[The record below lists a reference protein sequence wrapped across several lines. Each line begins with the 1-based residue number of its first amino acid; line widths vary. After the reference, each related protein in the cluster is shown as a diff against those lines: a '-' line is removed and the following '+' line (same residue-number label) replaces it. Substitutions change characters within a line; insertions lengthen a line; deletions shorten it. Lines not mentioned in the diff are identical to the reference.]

1 MKKKEIKKKT
11 TSSSSCEESVGIGAT
26 TTNRT
31 TLECRCCCLLLLL
44 ACFSVFRAQRS
55 HSFTQSIS
63 EAESLSRYTQDTTC
77 THTHTHNMES
87 SERELSPFQQVYF
100 FWFRFLFFLPSSP
113 SISMYCVYSF
123 VHTSA
128 PRSSKRPF
136 SFGDEELDKR
146 TCEKKDITESSIAQT
161 SAKERWM
168 RYWHP
173 IPRQ

>member
-77 THTHTHNMES
+77 THTHTTWRAVKENYLHFNKS
-87 SERELSPFQQVYF
+87 IFSDFAFYS
-100 FWFRFLFFLPSSP
+100 FLFHSFYLLLLQSP
-113 SISMYCVYSF
+113 CIVC
-123 VHTSA
+123 
-128 PRSSKRPF
+128 
-136 SFGDEELDKR
+136 
-146 TCEKKDITESSIAQT
+146 
-161 SAKERWM
+161 
-168 RYWHP
+168 
-173 IPRQ
+173 IPLYT